1 MPSRNAT
8 FEIRSTFH
16 IYNRGCNKERIFF
29 EEDNYTFLLNKIEEY
44 SLKFNISVLAYC
56 LMPNH
61 YHLVLKQNSEEQI
74 CKCVQFIFNGYVKA
88 INKMYKRSGTLF
100 EGKFKSVEIYDDK
113 SILFVCRYVH
123 RNPIDDKL
131 AAKIEEWKYSNYP
144 EWIDKRDG
152 KLVDKNFVRKYF
164 PDPELYSKFVLDY
177 FSDKQAADEMR
188 KYVHFLR
195 TNKGASHFRSDRH
208 LD

>member
-8 FEIRSTFH
+8 FEIGSTFH
-16 IYNRGCNKERIFF
+16 IYNRGCNKGKIFF
-29 EEDNYTFLLNKIEEY
+29 EEDNYIFLLNKIKKY
-44 SLKFNISVLAYC
+44 SIEFKISVLSYC
-56 LMPNH
+56 LIPNH
-61 YHLVLKQNSEEQI
+61 YHLVLRQNSEEQI

-88 INKMYKRSGTLF
+88 INKKYKRSGTLF

-123 RNPIDDKL
+123 RNPVDDKL
-131 AAKIEEWKYSNYP
+131 VTKIEDWKYSNYL
-144 EWIDKRDG
+144 EWIGKRDS
-152 KLVDKNFVRKYF
+152 KLFDENFVKKYF
-164 PDPELYSKFVLDY
+164 PAPELYSKFVLDY

-188 KYVHFLR
+188 KYKQFLR
-195 TNKGASHFRSDRH
+195 SHKGASHFESDWH